1 MAVPAVY
8 LEIFVRIVRVEC
20 MLERLS
26 ELPVGEG
33 RYEIDLRKKIPLAVR
48 TFQSVIDGS
57 LFYTQ
62 RSSIDDF
69 VSEIDIGR
77 KAEIPQIDIGI
88 EIARQVTAA
97 EFAHGVDRR
106 IVVFY
111 IARQTKRPVE
121 RVRGRQYRPIVVD
134 VPAVGERLDEIGIL
148 CIIVVDHRIML
159 QLVLEDGRKPR
170 FLYLAGMYLFLHGA
184 SRDKEMI
191 ILFLQMYRIFRI
203 KTLFFPLPPLSDG
216 RPSISNE
223 QCSIRLSKTNH

>member
-1 MAVPAVY
+1 MKLGNSICSCLERLQQRTVYRSVHLLSHLLRLTAEVEGVGQFDVAIPAVC

-33 RYEIDLRKKIPLAVR
+33 RYEIDFCKKIPFAVR
-48 TFQSVIDGS
+48 TFQSVVDGS

-77 KAEIPQIDIGI
+77 KTEIPQIDIGI
-88 EIARQVTAA
+88 EVARQVTAA
-97 EFAHGVDRR
+97 EIAHGVDRR
-106 IVVFY
+106 IVVSY
-111 IARQTKRPVE
+111 IARQTERPVE

-159 QLVLEDGRKPR
+159 QLVLKDGRKPR
-170 FLYLAGMYLFLHGA
+170 FLYLSG
-184 SRDKEMI
+184 I
-191 ILFLQMYRIFRI
+191 IQV
-203 KTLFFPLPPLSDG
+203 
-216 RPSISNE
+216 
-223 QCSIRLSKTNH
+223 